1 MNPLEAGGVAAGEGG
16 GTLMMG
22 QYWTRRL
29 EAVLA
34 EYKSWRVY
42 YCSSGPRPRTSPAKK
57 TNHAV
62 ADDID
67 LASMVTDADLFI
79 NAFMADLGGRYFGYR
94 VDLK

>member
-1 MNPLEAGGVAAGEGG
+1 MNPLEAGGVAAEGG

-42 YCSSGPRPRTSPAKK
+42 YCSSGPGTGPRTSPPTKK
-57 TNHAV
+57 TNHVV

-79 NAFMADLGGRYFGYR
+79 NAFMADLGGG
-94 VDLK
+94 

>member
-1 MNPLEAGGVAAGEGG
+1 MAAGEGG

-42 YCSSGPRPRTSPAKK
+42 YCSSGPRPRTSPPAKK
-57 TNHAV
+57 TNHVV

-79 NAFMADLGGRYFGYR
+79 NAFMADLGGGYFGYR

>member
-1 MNPLEAGGVAAGEGG
+1 
-16 GTLMMG
+16 MMG

-57 TNHAV
+57 TNHVV

-79 NAFMADLGGRYFGYR
+79 NAFMADLGGGYFGYR
-94 VDLK
+94 VDLKLI